1 MILTLNIV
9 ADLSERD
16 DKCETK
22 IVTLEKNGS
31 RRKTDKFIT
40 RQPVVSEKDN
50 LSSLLLI
57 LGVLQ
62 IVGSRKV
69 SNL

>member
-1 MILTLNIV
+1 M
-9 ADLSERD
+9 
-16 DKCETK
+16 KK

-31 RRKTDKFIT
+31 RGKTDKFIT

>member
-1 MILTLNIV
+1 MILTVKIV
-9 ADLSERD
+9 ADLREQD

-22 IVTLEKNGS
+22 IVALEKNGNGG
-31 RRKTDKFIT
+31 KTNKFIT
-40 RQPVVSEKDN
+40 RQPVVSKKDN

-62 IVGSRKV
+62 IVGFV
-69 SNL
+69 ICNL

>member
-9 ADLSERD
+9 ADLSEQD

-31 RRKTDKFIT
+31 RGKTDKFIT
-40 RQPVVSEKDN
+40 RQPVVSEKDT
-50 LSSLLLI
+50 LLSLLLI

>member
-1 MILTLNIV
+1 MIPTLKIV
-9 ADLSERD
+9 ADFSEQN

-22 IVTLEKNGS
+22 IVALGKNGS
-31 RRKTDKFIT
+31 KGKTDKFIT
-40 RQPVVSEKDN
+40 RQPVVSKKDN

-62 IVGSRKV
+62 IVGSRRV